1 MVDEALLGAA
11 IANAAR
17 GLAARPHRRGTGAY
31 TGARG
36 GVSFLPLDLPGP
48 TGESNRLS
56 FAPRGA
62 VLCLGPGAEAVQA
75 QVATARAAGNAVVAV
90 AAGASAALT
99 AHAAD
104 PHVII
109 LDGQVAPSTLA
120 TVGGI
125 AAVACCADRDVL
137 RAMRAA
143 LARRSGPI
151 LPLIA
156 EQDAPERYVLERHL
170 CVDTTAAGG
179 NASLLAQAGS

>member
-1 MVDEALLGAA
+1 MLPLPMPRAA
-11 IANAAR
+11 SRHGRIVAAR
-17 GLAARPHRRGTGAY
+17 APY

-36 GVSFLPLDLPGP
+36 GVSFSPLELPGP

-62 VLCLGPGAEAVQA
+62 VVCLGPGAEAVQV
-75 QVATARAAGNAVVAV
+75 QVAMARAAGNAVVAV

-99 AHAAD
+99 DHAAD
-104 PHVII
+104 PHVVI
-109 LDGQVAPSTLA
+109 LDGQIAPDPRSPRWAVSPPSPVVRTGTCSAA
-120 TVGGI
+120 T
-125 AAVACCADRDVL
+125 
-137 RAMRAA
+137 RAA

-156 EQDAPERYVLERHL
+156 ERDGPERYVLERHL